1 MMVLHNIDDIRAVIV
16 HKNITSTVSI
26 LNSDVGDFRTIFPS
40 NNIRYGKKNY
50 IF

>member
-1 MMVLHNIDDIRAVIV
+1 MHNIDDIRTIIV

-40 NNIRYGKKNY
+40 DNIRFGQ
-50 IF
+50 